1 MVAPLGPTKSI
12 KPAQSDGSRVRRRP
26 STRKPPPEKPPA
38 VEKPTPEKP
47 TPAIETAEAT
57 PSPPKR
63 KRSIKQKTVNPL
75 PPIACH
81 YCGQTDVPLMMGGRT
96 YLYSIA
102 IYAVT
107 DWPMIGYCRPCID
120 QGKPVSDIPPATPI
134 KKQEPFQ
141 TPQPPQP
148 PQLPQPPQPAP
159 LPTPTQESRPPLFPP
174 SRRVS
179 VLSMPSL
186 RSPLS
191 MNPPL
196 VHQPEPEKKA

>member
-47 TPAIETAEAT
+47 TPPVEAAEAT

-81 YCGQTDVPLMMGGRT
+81 YCGQTDVPLMMGGRM
-96 YLYSIA
+96 YLLTPIV

-107 DWPMIGYCRPCID
+107 DWPTIGYCRPCID
-120 QGKPVSDIPPATPI
+120 QGKAVSDIPPATPI

-141 TPQPPQP
+141 TSQT
-148 PQLPQPPQPAP
+148 PQLPQPIQPAP
-159 LPTPTQESRPPLFPP
+159 APSPTPTPESRPPLFPP

-196 VHQPEPEKKA
+196 VHHPELEKKS